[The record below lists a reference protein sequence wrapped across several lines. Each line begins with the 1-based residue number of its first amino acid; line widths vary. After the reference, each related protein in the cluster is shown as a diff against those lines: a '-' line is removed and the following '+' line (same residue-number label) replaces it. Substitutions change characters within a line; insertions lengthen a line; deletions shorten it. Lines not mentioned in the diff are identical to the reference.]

1 MSENQT
7 NIALEIQRISDAR
20 DDIAEKV
27 EDFGLGNRFD
37 RIDVLATAIKGIAN
51 IEGQTPIEVTEGTTY
66 TIPPG
71 YHHGSQVIIAK
82 SDELGDKEKYKL
94 QSKVAKPK
102 KQEVVVS
109 PDQGYYG
116 LSSVTVEKIPDAYQN
131 VSSVNATASDVL
143 AGKVIVTSDGTVT
156 TGIMT
161 DNGAVSR
168 TLSGS
173 QASYT
178 IPAGYHNGKGEV
190 KIVTQEVGNV
200 IPTDSQQTITP
211 SAGKVIT
218 KVTVA
223 PVPAKYGDVTN
234 MEDAQSVAE
243 ALLVGHKAIAKNSDG
258 EAMVVDGE
266 MPNNGAVSQVLNT
279 STTSY
284 KVPAGYHN
292 GSGTVS
298 VSLEEKTT
306 TPTKSQQYITPTDG
320 KMLSKVTVDSIPDKY
335 GDVKDTSVY
344 DVLQDSLL
352 EGTSALGKDY
362 NGNSVLVN
370 GKMPHRGAIDE
381 TLDTT
386 NPSVKIQ
393 SGYHNGDGKVKIV
406 LEEKEVAPLVQG
418 NLEVTPTSGK
428 VLSKVIVNPIP
439 SSYGDV
445 SGTTLDSVVESGLLE
460 GYTVIAQDADGK
472 SVEVTGAMPNIGEF
486 VETLDTHYDRV
497 LIPEGYHDGTGEV
510 KIKTEEKNVTPSTQS
525 QVIEPETG
533 KVLSKVTV
541 KAIPD
546 KYGDSSLTDV
556 EDEVIGS
563 VLEGVKVIAQ
573 GRQEEAV
580 VVTGAMPNIGRFY
593 TTVDTVNDRV
603 SIPEGYHDGT
613 GLVYISLDDE
623 RIVTPTTHA
632 QKIDPESGNVLSSVI
647 VEAIPAI
654 YGDATV
660 TDEAGTVSMALLDGY
675 KAIAINA
682 DGDTAMLVTGGMAN
696 NGSVTTTIDGLS
708 TMSATIPRG
717 YTSGGTVSLTS
728 AIEERLSQI

>member
-1 MSENQT
+1 MSESQT

-20 DDIAEKV
+20 GIIGLKV
-27 EDFGLGNRFD
+27 ADFGLANSDD
-37 RIDVLATAIKGIAN
+37 RIDVLAAA
-51 IEGQTPIEVTEGTTY
+51 IEGIEDIEDIKPVEVVEGDTY
-66 TIPPG
+66 TIPKG
-71 YHHGSQVIIAK
+71 YHHGSQVVIAK
-82 SDELGDKEKYKL
+82 SDDLGDKEKYKL
-94 QSKVAKPK
+94 QSKTAKPK

-131 VSSVNATASDVL
+131 VSSVTATASDVL
-143 AGKVIVTSDGTVT
+143 AGKVIVTSDGSVT

-161 DNGAVSR
+161 NNGAVSR

-173 QASYT
+173 QVSYT

-200 IPTDSQQTITP
+200 IPTDSKQTITP

-218 KVTVA
+218 KVTVE

-234 MEDAQSVAE
+234 IEAAQSVAA
-243 ALLVGHKAIAKNSDG
+243 ALLKGHKAIAKNSDG

-284 KVPAGYHN
+284 KVPEGYHN

-298 VSLEEKTT
+298 VSLEQKTA
-306 TPTKSQQYITPTDG
+306 TPSKEQQHITPTDG
-320 KMLSKVTVDSIPDKY
+320 KVLSKVTVDPIPDRY
-335 GDVKDTSVY
+335 GDVKQTSVY
-344 DVLQDSLL
+344 DVLQSHLL
-352 EGTSALGKDY
+352 KGTAALGQDY
-362 NGNSVLVN
+362 NGNAVRVE
-370 GKMPHRGAIDE
+370 GEMPNRAAIDE

-386 NPSVKIQ
+386 NSSVKIQ
-393 SGYHNGDGKVKIV
+393 NGYHNGDGKVKIV
-406 LEEKEVAPLVQG
+406 LEEKEVAPLAQG

-428 VLSKVIVNPIP
+428 VLSKVVVNPIP

-445 SGTTLDSVVESGLLE
+445 SGTTLSRIVAGGLLKDT
-460 GYTVIAQDADGK
+460 TVIAQDENGNAV
-472 SVEVTGAMPNIGEF
+472 SVTGTMPYIGEF
-486 VETLDTHYDRV
+486 IETLNPHYDRV

-510 KIKTEEKNVTPSTQS
+510 RIKTEEKNVAPSTQS

-546 KYGDSSLTDV
+546 KYGDSSMTDV

-563 VLEGVKVIAQ
+563 VLKDVKVIAQ
-573 GRQEEAV
+573 GAQGEAV
-580 VVTGAMPNIGRFY
+580 VVTGAMPNVGRFY
-593 TTVDTVNDRV
+593 TTVDTVNERV
-603 SIPEGYHDGT
+603 TIPEGYHDGT
-613 GLVYISLDDE
+613 GLVYISFDDE
-623 RIVTPTTHA
+623 RIVTPTTHV
-632 QKIDPESGNVLSSVI
+632 QSIEPGSGNVLSTVV

-660 TDEAGTVSMALLDGY
+660 TDEAGNVSMALLEGY

-682 DGDTAMLVTGGMAN
+682 DGDTALLVTGGMKH

-708 TMSATIPRG
+708 TMSTTIPPG
-717 YTSGGTVSLTS
+717 YTSGGTVSLTN
-728 AIEERLSQI
+728 AIEELLSQI